1 MISLFIATA
10 VAHLLALLT
19 VKKYP
24 VSILFLVLSSLFQ
37 TVLTG
42 VLLMNESGWN
52 FNTQNAC
59 LVVSW
64 LANIIV
70 IGGQFRLKTLRSL
83 LSLIAI
89 AIILWIYFKPLPVF
103 SKPYALFI
111 DLHITLSILAYSFL
125 FVSSLVAINLAL
137 QIYRLKKDAFV
148 SPDLSINSLLKNE
161 EKLFLLIVIGWLF
174 LGLSLLSGALFIDN
188 FFGNQMGHKI
198 IFSIMAWILFS
209 ILIAGRML
217 KGWRGKKA
225 IKLNLIAMALLMIG
239 FLGSYLVIDYIL

>member
-1 MISLFIATA
+1 MTSLFIATA
-10 VAHLLALLT
+10 AAHLIALLT
-19 VKKYP
+19 VKNYR
-24 VSILFLVLSSLFQ
+24 VSILLLLLASLFQ

-42 VLLMNESGWN
+42 SLLLNETGWT
-52 FNTQNAC
+52 FNAQNAC

-70 IGGQFRLKTLRSL
+70 LVGRFRLKTLRVL
-83 LSLIAI
+83 LHIIAI
-89 AIILWIYFKPLPVF
+89 VVTLWIYLMPLPDF

-137 QIYRLKKDAFV
+137 QIRRLKKNAFV
-148 SPDLSINSLLKNE
+148 SPDLSLNSLLKNE
-161 EKLFLLIVIGWLF
+161 EKLFILIVIGWLF
-174 LGLSLLSGALFIDN
+174 LGLSLLSGAIFIDN

-198 IFSIMAWILFS
+198 VFSILAWIMFS
-209 ILIAGRML
+209 VLIAGRML

>member
-1 MISLFIATA
+1 MISLFIATSA
-10 VAHLLALLT
+10 AHVLALLT

-24 VSILFLVLSSLFQ
+24 VSILFLLLASLFQ

-42 VLLMNESGWN
+42 VLLLNDTGWT
-52 FNTQNAC
+52 FNAQNAC

-64 LANIIV
+64 LSNIIV
-70 IGGQFRLKTLRSL
+70 IGGQFRLKTLRVL
-83 LSLIAI
+83 LSAI
-89 AIILWIYFKPLPVF
+89 AIGVIAWIYYFPLPDF
-103 SKPYALFI
+103 SKPYALYI

-137 QIYRLKKDAFV
+137 QIYRLKKNAFV
-148 SPDLSINSLLKNE
+148 SSDLSLSSLLKNE
-161 EKLFLLIVIGWLF
+161 EKLFILIVIGWLF
-174 LGLSLLSGALFIDN
+174 LGLSLLSGAIFIDN

-198 IFSIMAWILFS
+198 VFSISAWILFS